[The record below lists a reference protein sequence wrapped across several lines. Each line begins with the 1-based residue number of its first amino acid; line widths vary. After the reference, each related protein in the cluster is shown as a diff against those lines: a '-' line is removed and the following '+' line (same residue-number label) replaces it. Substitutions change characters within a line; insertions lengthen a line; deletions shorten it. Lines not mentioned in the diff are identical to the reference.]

1 MNGTTMTHTFRPA
14 TATDLDGIMAIIAEA
29 KEQMCREGKH
39 QWDDTY
45 PVRHHIETDI
55 RNGSAYVMASAGRLV
70 AYGAVV
76 FSGEPAYTEIEG
88 RWLTDWPYVVLHR
101 LAVAERTKGHGIGAL
116 FIQEAERLAVRAG
129 IHSFKIDTNHDNTR
143 MLRLLTK
150 MGFTYCGTI
159 HYQQCSRMAY
169 EKLLE

>member
-55 RNGSAYVMASAGRLV
+55 RNGSGAVA

-76 FSGEPAYTEIEG
+76 FSGEPAYAEIEG

-143 MLRLLTK
+143 MQRLLAKT
-150 MGFTYCGTI
+150 GFTYCGII
-159 HYQQCSRMAY
+159 HYEKGSRMAY

>member
-1 MNGTTMTHTFRPA
+1 MPYTFRPA
-14 TATDLDGIMAIIAEA
+14 TADDIDGIMAIIAEA
-29 KEQMCREGKH
+29 KEQMRREGKH

-45 PVRHHIETDI
+45 PVRHHIQTDI
-55 RNGSAYVMASAGRLV
+55 QRGSAYVMASADRLV
-70 AYGAVV
+70 AYGAVA
-76 FSGEPAYTEIEG
+76 FTGEPAYTEIEG
-88 RWLTDWPYVVLHR
+88 QWLTEQPYVVLHR
-101 LAVAERTKGHGIGAL
+101 LAVTESIKGHGIGAL
-116 FIQEAERLAVRAG
+116 FMQETERLATAAN

-159 HYQQCSRMAY
+159 HYQQGSRMAY

>member
-1 MNGTTMTHTFRPA
+1 MPYTFRPA
-14 TATDLDGIMAIIAEA
+14 TADDIEAIMAIIAEA
-29 KEQMCREGKH
+29 KEQMRREGKH

-45 PVRHHIETDI
+45 PVRHHIQTDI
-55 RNGSAYVMASAGRLV
+55 QKGSAYVMASADRLV

-76 FSGEPAYTEIEG
+76 FTGEPAYIEIEG
-88 RWLTDWPYVVLHR
+88 RWLTEQPYVVLHR
-101 LAVAERTKGHGIGAL
+101 LAVTESIKGHGIGAL
-116 FIQEAERLAVRAG
+116 FMQETERLATAAN

-159 HYQQCSRMAY
+159 HYQQGSRMAY